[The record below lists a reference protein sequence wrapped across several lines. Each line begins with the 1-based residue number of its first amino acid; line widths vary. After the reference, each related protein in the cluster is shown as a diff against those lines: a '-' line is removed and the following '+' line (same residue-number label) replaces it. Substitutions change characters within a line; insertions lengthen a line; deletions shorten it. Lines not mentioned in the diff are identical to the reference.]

1 MAKKQ
6 YRRIGKKK
14 FGIFLIIYVFIILLI
29 CFYMTSSRY
38 SNIGKV
44 SSELPIATWKIK
56 VNNEDVKTSNKFSL
70 NNTA

>member
-1 MAKKQ
+1 
-6 YRRIGKKK
+6 
-14 FGIFLIIYVFIILLI
+14 
-29 CFYMTSSRY
+29 MTSSRY

-70 NNTA
+70 NNTQINSETETKRK